1 MGENERTSN
10 AFDDESFAVD
20 FLLQPQCLEPTI
32 RKQDKF
38 WFFQQSV
45 SGFLL
50 IDYTGGMAKNAE
62 NFSFSSDGGCFVKNL
77 PCIIPKLLQRSPP
90 D

>member
-1 MGENERTSN
+1 MSENESTSN

-20 FLLQPQCLEPTI
+20 FLLQPYCLEPAI
-32 RKQDKF
+32 DKQDKF

-50 IDYTGGMAKNAE
+50 IDYTGGMAKNA
-62 NFSFSSDGGCFVKNL
+62 FSSDGGCFVKNL